1 MWQDGLAL
9 FIVVIAALTV
19 LRAYGP
25 VKVFRFGARQR
36 DDGSIKRR
44 TTSTGGC
51 NGCAAGGSCAKT
63 LIRRYPVAIQQH
75 D

>member
-25 VKVFRFGARQR
+25 AKVFRFGTRQR
-36 DDGSIKRR
+36 GDGSVKKRAL
-44 TTSTGGC
+44 STGGC

-63 LIRRYPVAIQQH
+63 LIRTDPVAVQQR